1 MHHGPQLKL
10 RSSTAQPAFLR
21 PTCHGKDRV
30 AKSLNPS
37 EQTTETCERLITQLH
52 SISWSKEVPLR
63 RSWIHSCTH
72 PSSIAA
78 GSTLAPLKSFSR
90 ISIQTFWWIVDTY
103 GTYRIRILQNSKMQ
117 DIPQWCFFMFFWWVL
132 ELHCY
137 FQTKGIQCCDT
148 VQVPGHYWW
157 SCIFPPKFQFFT
169 LFHTAILQIFPFS
182 HFCFNHRQSRSRSW
196 GDGGPQQIA
205 TCQGLISKTCAPM
218 NSENITNRTV
228 ENQAK
233 RFRCFKK
240 ELSQGP
246 SRSFLYLAFVCWYG
260 RSLSSLFRHSLC
272 STSISSSISTFS
284 YHRLSDC
291 PWRSRSTVIRCVAS
305 TVQSAKYVKMLRL
318 ATEVQEGAMEEQA
331 EMRRWHDDTK
341 WQKECYWLVF
351 TRVDWTDGIN
361 HEDVGKLWK
370 AYANLAH
377 LFASQ
382 SKSIFINMFPSH
394 DSLIPSPSP
403 SCYI

>member
-1 MHHGPQLKL
+1 
-10 RSSTAQPAFLR
+10 
-21 PTCHGKDRV
+21 
-30 AKSLNPS
+30 
-37 EQTTETCERLITQLH
+37 
-52 SISWSKEVPLR
+52 
-63 RSWIHSCTH
+63 
-72 PSSIAA
+72 
-78 GSTLAPLKSFSR
+78 
-90 ISIQTFWWIVDTY
+90 
-103 GTYRIRILQNSKMQ
+103 MQ
-117 DIPQWCFFMFFWWVL
+117 DIPQWCFFFFFRWVL
-132 ELHCY
+132 ELLPNEGNTMLWHCTSTGTLLVELCFASQISVFHTISHCY
-137 FQTKGIQCCDT
+137 PSNLSVFTFLFQ
-148 VQVPGHYWW
+148 P
-157 SCIFPPKFQFFT
+157 
-169 LFHTAILQIFPFS
+169 
-182 HFCFNHRQSRSRSW
+182 QSRSRSW

-228 ENQAK
+228 EGQAK

-305 TVQSAKYVKMLRL
+305 TVQSMSKCFVWPQKCRKEPWKSRLR
-318 ATEVQEGAMEEQA
+318 
-331 EMRRWHDDTK
+331 WDDDTMTRNGSE

-351 TRVDWTDGIN
+351 TRVDWTDGID
-361 HEDVGKLWK
+361 HEGVGKLWK
-370 AYANLAH
+370 ANANSAH

-403 SCYI
+403 SCYIYV

>member
-63 RSWIHSCTH
+63 RSWIHSGTH

-260 RSLSSLFRHSLC
+260 RSLSSLFRHSLRTALASVAVPVPSVITGWAIAPGGRGARSFDVSLPLC
-272 STSISSSISTFS
+272 KVCQNASFG
-284 YHRLSDC
+284 HRSAG
-291 PWRSRSTVIRCVAS
+291 RSHGRAGWDETM
-305 TVQSAKYVKMLRL
+305 T
-318 ATEVQEGAMEEQA
+318 
-331 EMRRWHDDTK
+331 RWHEMD
-341 WQKECYWLVF
+341 Q
-351 TRVDWTDGIN
+351 N
-361 HEDVGKLWK
+361 GKRNAIGL
-370 AYANLAH
+370 Y
-377 LFASQ
+377 SQ
-382 SKSIFINMFPSH
+382 E
-394 DSLIPSPSP
+394 
-403 SCYI
+403 